1 MRPNPQSDVI
11 EVQAAAHRQAT
22 FKVPVSGT
30 GVGLHSGRQIRLR
43 LLPASANAGLVV
55 RRTDVAADN
64 EIPLRWTHVVDTAM
78 ATTVGNRA
86 GVKVGTV
93 EHLMAAL
100 AGAAI
105 DNAVVEVDG
114 PEIPVFDGSAEP
126 FARLIDQAGRTVQRA
141 PRQAIRIL
149 KTVSVGDAGKRL
161 TVRPAPRFSIGF
173 EIDFDS
179 PAIARQTLAL
189 EVDPQTFRAE
199 IARARTFG
207 FAHEVEQLRRAGL
220 ALGGSLDNAVVIG
233 DGRVLNADGLR
244 YADEFVRHK
253 ILDCIGDLY
262 LAGAPMIGHVHGVR
276 SGHSLNNRLLHA
288 LFADRDAWCLVDPA
302 RTAERPPRAGEAG
315 WAAAAARAAT
325 A

>member
-1 MRPNPQSDVI
+1 MRPNPQSDVTDS
-11 EVQAAAHRQAT
+11 QAAANRQAT
-22 FKVPVSGT
+22 IRTPVAGT
-30 GVGLHSGRQIRLR
+30 GVGLHSGRPIQLG
-43 LLPASANAGLVV
+43 LLPAGPNTGLVV
-55 RRTDVAADN
+55 RRTDVAHDN

-86 GVKVGTV
+86 GIRVGTV

-105 DNAVVEVDG
+105 DNAIVEVDG

-126 FARLIDQAGRTVQRA
+126 FSCLIDQAGRAVQRA
-141 PRQAIRIL
+141 PRQAIRVL
-149 KTVSVGDAGKRL
+149 KTVSVGDADKRL

-189 EVDPQTFRAE
+189 EIDPESFRAE

-244 YADEFVRHK
+244 FPDEFVRHK
-253 ILDCIGDLY
+253 ILDCVGDLY
-262 LAGAPMIGHVHGVR
+262 LAGAPVIGHVHGVR

-288 LFADRDAWCLVDPA
+288 LFADRDAWCLVDA
-302 RTAERPPRAGEAG
+302 TRSAERLPRAAEAG